1 MRPTVVMVVKYT
13 CRLLGHA
20 LASNTCL
27 YLINSKNKNTYI
39 LYSTQCRKHKCRDP
53 STMNHTS
60 CTLYTEKKYRHG
72 T

>member
-27 YLINSKNKNTYI
+27 YLINSKNKNIYI
-39 LYSTQCRKHKCRDP
+39 IQHAMPQTQMPRP
-53 STMNHTS
+53 
-60 CTLYTEKKYRHG
+60 KYYEPYELHSLH
-72 T
+72 